1 MPDDNDEKPVHYHID
16 TQGEEDT
23 RRRAIKHMIVS
34 RMGYTNQQ
42 SFTADVIEDMEAE
55 DMIQHVAYQEA
66 DTADFLLPDTPLKEA
81 IFRVLLANENKP
93 MTPEQISKTL
103 EDKWPIT
110 PYPRDLSPAV
120 IERLLE
126 NSGDTYCIAQTLPD
140 EEAPQD
146 PDAASQDGESEET
159 PG

>member
-55 DMIQHVAYQEA
+55 DMIQHVAYQAA

-126 NSGDTYCIAQTLPD
+126 NSGDTYCIAQTQLE

-146 PDAASQDGESEET
+146 PDAPDEGAETEE
-159 PG
+159 

>member
-1 MPDDNDEKPVHYHID
+1 MPEDNDEKAVHYHID
-16 TQGEEDT
+16 IRDEKDT
-23 RRRAIKHMIVS
+23 GRRAIKHMIVS

-55 DMIQHVAYQEA
+55 DMIQHVAHQAA
-66 DTADFLLPDTPLKEA
+66 DADDFLLPDTPLKEA

-93 MTPEQISKTL
+93 MTAEQISKTL

-126 NSGDTYCIAQTLPD
+126 NSGDTYCIARTQPE

-146 PDAASQDGESEET
+146 TDAAPQDGESEDTE
-159 PG
+159 G

>member
-1 MPDDNDEKPVHYHID
+1 MPDDNDEKAVHYHID
-16 TQGEEDT
+16 TRDEEDT

-42 SFTADVIEDMEAE
+42 SFTADVIEDMEPE
-55 DMIQHVAYQEA
+55 DMIQHVAYRAA
-66 DTADFLLPDTPLKEA
+66 DAEDFLLPDTPLKEA
-81 IFRVLLANENKP
+81 IFRVLLANDNKP
-93 MTPEQISKTL
+93 MTAEQISKTL

-126 NSGDTYCIAQTLPD
+126 NSGDTYCIAQTQPE

-146 PDAASQDGESEET
+146 PDAALQDGESEDTE
-159 PG
+159 G